1 MSKGKK
7 KLPSEANK
15 KAPSDYQTRKLVTAK
30 TEVISTNK
38 KHK

>member
-7 KLPSEANK
+7 KL
-15 KAPSDYQTRKLVTAK
+15 PSDYQTRKLVTAK

>member
-1 MSKGKK
+1 MSKDKK

-15 KAPSDYQTRKLVTAK
+15 KAPSGYQAGKSAIAK